1 MTKKIRIKKGII
13 KEEAKNNKLDQEFQ
27 KFFFERALQD
37 ISKLAGMT
45 IQKIV
50 EEKNEKNKL
59 EMLKNARKNR
69 AFDLKRKE
77 SNETY
82 KSFLEELAFIYCS
95 YINVVAGAAFY
106 YYSIQSIK
114 SKKKPEN
121 NQFNNLIDILNQ
133 QKEKVAKKYDI
144 DNEQFEDI
152 IKLKNKIPDGSSSLR
167 DTKDKE
173 KDTSREDVG
182 NESMLSVI
190 ENNIPKINNQVKKIV
205 LDAEKIHSILS
216 PTFEVS
222 NLPFKTKELVKDAKI
237 IFESIDKLSIWV
249 KKLNDS
255 NIKN

>member
-13 KEEAKNNKLDQEFQ
+13 KEDKKNSNLDMEFQ
-27 KFFFERALQD
+27 KFFFERAFQD
-37 ISKLAGMT
+37 ISKLISMT
-45 IQKIV
+45 ITKMA
-50 EEKNEKNKL
+50 EDKNEKDRL
-59 EMLKNARKNR
+59 EMLEKLRKNR
-69 AFDLKRKE
+69 AFDIKRKE

-82 KSFLEELAFIYCS
+82 RSFLEELAFIYCN

-106 YYSIQSIK
+106 YYSIQSIR

-121 NQFNNLIDILNQ
+121 NEFSNLIDTLMQ
-133 QKEKVAKKYDI
+133 QREKVSKKYDI
-144 DNEQFEDI
+144 DNDQFENI
-152 IKLKNKIPDGSSSLR
+152 NNLKNKIPDGSKSLR

-173 KDTSREDVG
+173 KDTSREEVG

-205 LDAEKIHSILS
+205 LDAEKIYKILS
-216 PTFEVS
+216 PTFEIS
-222 NLPFKTKELVKDAKI
+222 DIPFKTKELVKDAKA

-249 KKLNDS
+249 KKLNDL